1 MMPPVWVGL
10 TVAFASALVTNTA
23 YSLEH
28 DAAAALPPL
37 SPRRPF
43 QSAKLLLGDRR
54 WLAAFAAETVGWL
67 MYVAALRLAPISL
80 VQAVAASGV
89 AVLAFATARGHLSR
103 FARREKFA
111 VVLAQGAALLIAIP
125 TRFARAA
132 LLGLARR
139 VG

>member
-43 QSAKLLLGDRR
+43 RSAKL
-54 WLAAFAAETVGWL
+54 
-67 MYVAALRLAPISL
+67 
-80 VQAVAASGV
+80 
-89 AVLAFATARGHLSR
+89 H
-103 FARREKFA
+103 REE
-111 VVLAQGAALLIAIP
+111 G
-125 TRFARAA
+125 
-132 LLGLARR
+132 GR
-139 VG
+139 VIGNPGCWGRKRPP